1 MEQRILLHGTSTTIS
16 CSSSNYQLPQKQGV
30 VEPTIPTTLRLKINE
45 DFGSLSSLRNLIFQT
60 AMSINGSG
68 WVWLIVGPNS
78 QLKVLAT
85 YNAGSAF
92 DLPQRQIVDPN
103 TKYNLDSSGRF
114 GSVGRGQLDGLR
126 VNRKHEY
133 LILPILGLN
142 CWEHAYVPDYG
153 VSMEGKQQYLK
164 NWWAS
169 INWKRVFD
177 AQARRNLQRR
187 ASIPE

>member
-1 MEQRILLHGTSTTIS
+1 M
-16 CSSSNYQLPQKQGV
+16 QLPQKQGV
-30 VEPTIPTTLRLKINE
+30 VEPTIPNTLRLKINE

-85 YNAGSAF
+85 YNSGSAF
-92 DLPQRQIVDPN
+92 DLPTRQIVDPN
-103 TKYNLDSSGRF
+103 TKLNLDSRVSSF
-114 GSVGRGQLDGLR
+114 GQQQLSALR
-126 VNRKHEY
+126 SNRKHEY
-133 LILPILGLN
+133 LILPILGVN

-153 VSMEGKQQYLK
+153 CSTQGKQQYLK
-164 NWWAS
+164 NWWAA

-187 ASIPE
+187 AIPAE